1 MPSDVP
7 AVRNARSG
15 VNGKPRAVYSAATA
29 SRAEAIPGEG
39 P

>member
-7 AVRNARSG
+7 AVMNTRSAETG
-15 VNGKPRAVYSAATA
+15 NPRAVYSAATA
-29 SRAEAIPGEG
+29 SRAAAMPADG

>member
-1 MPSDVP
+1 MPSEVP

-15 VNGKPRAVYSAATA
+15 VNGKPRDVYSAATA
-29 SRAEAIPGEG
+29 SRPEAMPGDG